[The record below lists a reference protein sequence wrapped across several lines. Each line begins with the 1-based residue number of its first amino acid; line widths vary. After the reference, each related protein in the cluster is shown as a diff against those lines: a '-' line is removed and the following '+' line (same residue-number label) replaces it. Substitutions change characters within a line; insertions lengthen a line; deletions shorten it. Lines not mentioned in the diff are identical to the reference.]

1 MTQLA
6 ENAMEREFPT
16 APSQTLLFHAPGVT
30 QGMAIAKNVM
40 ELEPITER
48 ENYATNVKLARG

>member
-1 MTQLA
+1 
-6 ENAMEREFPT
+6 MEREFPT

-48 ENYATNVKLARG
+48 ENYATNVKPARG